1 MFNICLAHQFR
12 THRPEDVVQWLYNEQ
27 EIYFIR
33 MAIEFIVYFAT
44 LFLSRLIN
52 HIVVPTEAEII

>member
-1 MFNICLAHQFR
+1 
-12 THRPEDVVQWLYNEQ
+12 
-27 EIYFIR
+27 